1 MDLTHLTSQLKVK
14 TDFNANSSLGLS
26 NINGI
31 TGIVDNSVS
40 SLQALIFSNRSAEYD
55 DLDVTNFDL
64 TGIKSG
70 YDSKCFIFDLKKDYK
85 LNLSSDITDH
95 YVESNVAIQD
105 HIGLRPIIIEVSG
118 CIGEKR
124 LLGGTLFTKLMA
136 QYENPRYEQQSE
148 EGKNIFNSIDSY
160 LGRMGS
166 LTSFAPNIVNQSLNV
181 YNTAKYVYAT
191 TNKVINLD
199 KKDNSGKSGYDYTE
213 AYTEETIQDS
223 EQFDKINWFKIQW
236 WNRASFSIVT
246 PYGVFNNMYIVE
258 LNAVQPENTRYVT
271 NLNIRFKQIRK
282 ATVIKTRKKAAQK
295 VETQQEKKIEDI
307 DYTTDIQKITKK
319 AIQDVIA
326 QPPANTGD
334 VTQVTQQEFDKY
346 EAMVKTLNVPPAQG
360 IISQPNILMNAAM
373 RGVQGTMPPPII
385 GGGVI

>member
-105 HIGLRPIIIEVSG
+105 HVGLRPIIIEVSG

-166 LTSFAPNIVNQSLNV
+166 LTSFAPNIVNQSLNI

-199 KKDNSGKSGYDYTE
+199 KKDSLGNRRFAYNSEYDKEYIK
-213 AYTEETIQDS
+213 ETK
-223 EQFDKINWFKIQW
+223 QFEWIDWFKTQW

-246 PYGVFNNMYIVE
+246 PYGVFDNMYIME
-258 LNAVQPENTRYVT
+258 LNATQPENTRYVT

-282 ATVIKTRKKAAQK
+282 AVVINQSRKMSQEREVQEGKITEVKEVKLATKEVLGGVQNQGITNTGVKTANDINTINYSNSTAVACYNTSDGEGQITLEDGKLGLSAFDK
-295 VETQQEKKIEDI
+295 VDI
-307 DYTTDIQKITKK
+307 D
-319 AIQDVIA
+319 
-326 QPPANTGD
+326 
-334 VTQVTQQEFDKY
+334 FSS
-346 EAMVKTLNVPPAQG
+346 VKFGEQ
-360 IISQPNILMNAAM
+360 
-373 RGVQGTMPPPII
+373 
-385 GGGVI
+385 